1 MIVKPYTSNP
11 LHVLPDVNGLGF
23 TAWSSVRE
31 PSQVFV
37 LLEAVYDAFDKIA
50 KRRGIFKVETIGD
63 CYGKFF
69 VVIYKHYVRRIPGNC
84 AGLPLIYS
92 VAFHFTI

>member
-1 MIVKPYTSNP
+1 MVRGYDVSCVDVKPSGYLNK
-11 LHVLPDVNGLGF
+11 LIDLNGLSCFLSFYPTGF

-37 LLEAVYDAFDKIA
+37 LLEAVYDSFDKIA

-63 CYGKFF
+63 CYGT
-69 VVIYKHYVRRIPGNC
+69 
-84 AGLPLIYS
+84 S
-92 VAFHFTI
+92 